1 MLVSRMKP
9 YCMAFAQLPEGG
21 RLPTL
26 LVKRA
31 TLAYDVT
38 GEGPN
43 IVQLHGLTSS
53 RARDASLGLDLSTAA
68 VEHRVIRY
76 DARGHGESTGDT
88 DPRSYSWWH
97 LARDLLAL
105 LDAESPGAPVHGVGQ
120 SMGSGTLLHAALARP
135 EGFASLVLGI
145 PPTAWQS
152 RIAQRAF
159 YRTNAD
165 TVERHG
171 IEPLLRADRI
181 SARPPAAVD
190 HCVLPPTVST
200 DLLPTVFR
208 GAALADLP
216 SAAELATID
225 IRTLILAWVDD
236 PAHPL
241 STAYWLHEVLP
252 DSQLVVAKT
261 PEDVLAWSHLV
272 AEHLLPKGETL

>member
-1 MLVSRMKP
+1 M
-9 YCMAFAQLPEGG
+9 
-21 RLPTL
+21 PTL
-26 LVKRA
+26 TVKRA
-31 TLAYDVT
+31 TLAYDVS
-38 GEGPN
+38 GDGPKV
-43 IVQLHGLTSS
+43 IQLHGLTSS
-53 RARDASLGLDLSTAA
+53 RARDASLGLDLSNAA
-68 VEHRVIRY
+68 VGYRVIRY

-97 LARDLLAL
+97 LAKDLLAL
-105 LDAESPGAPVHGVGQ
+105 LDVESPNAPVHGVGQ
-120 SMGSGTLLHAALARP
+120 SMGSGTLLHAALVRP
-135 EGFASLVLGI
+135 EQFASLVLGI

-152 RIAQRAF
+152 RIAQRAV
-159 YRTNAD
+159 YRANAD

-181 SARPPAAVD
+181 CARPPAAGD
-190 HCVLPPTVST
+190 HEVLPPAVST

-225 IRTLILAWVDD
+225 IPTLILGWVDD

-261 PEDVLAWSHLV
+261 PEDVVTWPRLV
-272 AEHLLPKGETL
+272 ANHIADLKVFS

>member
-1 MLVSRMKP
+1 M
-9 YCMAFAQLPEGG
+9 
-21 RLPTL
+21 PTL
-26 LVKRA
+26 PVKRA
-31 TLAYDVT
+31 TLAYDIT
-38 GEGPN
+38 GEGTN

-53 RARDASLGLDLSTAA
+53 RARDASLGLDLSVAA
-68 VEHRVIRY
+68 AGHRVIRY
-76 DARGHGESTGDT
+76 DARGHGESSGDA

-97 LARDLLAL
+97 LAKDLQAL
-105 LDAESPGAPVHGVGQ
+105 LDVESPNAPVHGVGQ
-120 SMGSGTLLHAALARP
+120 SMGSGTLIHAALVRP
-135 EGFASLVLGI
+135 ERFASLVLGI

-152 RIAQRAF
+152 RIAQRSV
-159 YRTNAD
+159 YRSNAD

-181 SARPPAAVD
+181 SARPPAAGD
-190 HCVLPPTVST
+190 HGVLPPTVCA

-225 IRTLILAWVDD
+225 IPTLILAWVDD

-252 DSQLVVAKT
+252 NSQLVVAKT
-261 PEDVLAWSHLV
+261 PGDVEAWPRFV
-272 AEHLLPKGETL
+272 AEHIERRGGADSAYLT

>member
-1 MLVSRMKP
+1 M
-9 YCMAFAQLPEGG
+9 
-21 RLPTL
+21 PTL
-26 LVKRA
+26 PVMRA
-31 TLAYDVT
+31 TLAYDIT
-38 GEGPN
+38 GEGTN

-53 RARDASLGLDLSTAA
+53 RARDASLGLDLSVAA
-68 VEHRVIRY
+68 TGHRVIRY

-97 LARDLLAL
+97 LAKDLLAL
-105 LDAESPGAPVHGVGQ
+105 LDVESPSVPVHGVGQ
-120 SMGSGTLLHAALARP
+120 SMGAGTLLHAALAQP
-135 EGFASLVLGI
+135 ECFASLVLGI

-152 RIAQRAF
+152 RIAQRAT
-159 YRTNAD
+159 YRANAD

-171 IEPLLRADRI
+171 IEPLLRADRM
-181 SARPPAAVD
+181 SVRPPAAGD
-190 HCVLPPTVST
+190 HGVLPPTVST

-225 IRTLILAWVDD
+225 IPTLILAWVDD

-252 DSQLVVAKT
+252 NSRLVVAKT
-261 PEDVLAWSHLV
+261 FEDVETWPHLV
-272 AEHLLPKGETL
+272 VEHLESKGGTA